1 MNTHHNAAQGA
12 VEAAALSG
20 ASTRASA
27 ARSKPQSMQRTA
39 NPCDVFDCIA
49 AGIPRA
55 DWESAL
61 DSDTAKQWSNWLGED
76 RPVSGTLNEAT
87 QAQLKTKMLNLRD
100 EVGHLDAARSA
111 LNAVATMTDECAFHV
126 GPTLGVPAKD
136 MANLLRVV
144 HAELERR
151 TQEIY
156 NAVNEV
162 SMVWRVKA

>member
-12 VEAAALSG
+12 VKAAALSG

-27 ARSKPQSMQRTA
+27 ARSKPQSTQHTA
-39 NPCDVFDCIA
+39 KPRDVFDCIA

-55 DWESAL
+55 DWESVL
-61 DSDTAKQWSNWLGED
+61 DSDAAKQWSNWLGED
-76 RPVSGTLNEAT
+76 SPASGTLNEAA
-87 QAQLKTKMLNLRD
+87 QAQLKTRVLNLCD

-126 GPTLGVPAKD
+126 GPTLGVPAQD

-151 TQEIY
+151 TKEIY

>member
-1 MNTHHNAAQGA
+1 MKTHHNAAQGA

-27 ARSKPQSMQRTA
+27 VRAKSQGTQRTA
-39 NPCDVFDCIA
+39 KPRDVFDCIA

-61 DSDTAKQWSNWLGED
+61 DSDAAKQWSSWLGAD
-76 RPVSGTLNEAT
+76 RPASGTLNEAA
-87 QAQLKTKMLNLRD
+87 QAQIKTKMLNLCD

-126 GPTLGVPAKD
+126 GSTLGVPAQD

-151 TQEIY
+151 TKEIY

>member
-1 MNTHHNAAQGA
+1 MKTHHNAAQEA

-20 ASTRASA
+20 ASTSTSA
-27 ARSKPQSMQRTA
+27 ARTKAQSKQQATQPR
-39 NPCDVFDCIA
+39 DVFDCIA

-61 DSDTAKQWSNWLGED
+61 DTDAAKQWSSWLSED
-76 RPVSGTLNEAT
+76 RPVSGTLNEAA
-87 QAQLKTKMLNLRD
+87 QAQLQTQVLNLRD
-100 EVGHLDAARSA
+100 ELGHLDAARSA

-151 TQEIY
+151 TKEICS
-156 NAVNEV
+156 AVNEV
-162 SMVWRVKA
+162 SMAWRVKA

>member
-1 MNTHHNAAQGA
+1 MKTHHNAAQEA

-20 ASTRASA
+20 ASTSTSA
-27 ARSKPQSMQRTA
+27 ARTKAQSKQQATQPR
-39 NPCDVFDCIA
+39 DVFDCIA

-61 DSDTAKQWSNWLGED
+61 DTDAAKQWSSWLSED
-76 RPVSGTLNEAT
+76 RPVSGTLNEAA
-87 QAQLKTKMLNLRD
+87 QAQLKTQVLNLRD
-100 EVGHLDAARSA
+100 ELGHLDAARSA

-151 TQEIY
+151 TQEICS
-156 NAVNEV
+156 AVKEV

>member
-1 MNTHHNAAQGA
+1 MKTHHSAAKGA

-27 ARSKPQSMQRTA
+27 ARQSTQRTA
-39 NPCDVFDCIA
+39 KPRDVFDCIA

-55 DWESAL
+55 DWELAL
-61 DSDTAKQWSNWLGED
+61 DTDAAKQWSNWLGED
-76 RPVSGTLNEAT
+76 LPVSDTLKEAA

-151 TQEIY
+151 TQEICS
-156 NAVNEV
+156 AVNEV